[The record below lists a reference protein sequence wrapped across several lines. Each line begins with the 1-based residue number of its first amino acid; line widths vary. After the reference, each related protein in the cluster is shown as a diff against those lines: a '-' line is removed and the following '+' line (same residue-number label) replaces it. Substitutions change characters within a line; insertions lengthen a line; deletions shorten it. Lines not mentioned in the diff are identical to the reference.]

1 MSNIRSIELK
11 FDAHDAPEFKWNP
24 NLKWVLYG
32 TDPAWRN
39 RYPDYLLHL
48 FDTSAKH
55 NAIVRGKA
63 DYINGNGWRVN
74 GDTTST
80 VMAAQL
86 QRFVNDVAEGGLSD
100 LSSAVALDI
109 ELFGGAAIEVIY
121 NASLKKIARL
131 SHVEFA
137 KVRTDKEGKVFFY
150 SPDGWKK
157 SNPENVETYPAFNAS
172 QPVAKSILYIK
183 LDHPAY
189 GCYPLPTYMG
199 AVPYIELDSEI
210 ANFHLN
216 GIKNGFS
223 AGTMISFFN
232 GQPTEEQQKEIENK
246 VNDKFGGSRNS
257 NRILLTFSDTANDK
271 PQIDQLNGNDLDK
284 RFESLNRTVQQE
296 IFTGHRIVDPA
307 LFGVKPEGIF
317 ATRNQIRDSYE
328 LFQKTYINA
337 RQRFLEAIFNG
348 FASVN
353 GLPKALQII
362 PTEPISQEFSEMTL
376 VNVMTQDEIREK
388 AGLEKLQQ
396 SQDNADTQA
405 ADAQA
410 ALKGTVGGDTGII
423 TVLQNVQQGIISQ
436 TSAIELLIELYGFTR
451 PQAEAIVMGRAVTPV
466 TPQQPDVPVQM
477 SSQDSDLR
485 LVARFAKCG
494 MDYKPE
500 QIGGQQFFT
509 PYTSLDDMEA
519 RESELL
525 TYGFTDTAFDM
536 AVLQMLRDNP
546 SMGMAEIAA
555 ALKATIEAV
564 QAAVNRNIQSG
575 YLQLNIVDVIGS
587 EQRLAK
593 VSESGLRA
601 LSDVKPLKA
610 SFSIAYRYVLAGGV
624 PGPEVMNTT
633 RDFCREMVRLSKTKV
648 WTQADI
654 TRISLSEDRNVWQR
668 RGGFWTRRGTNV
680 TTHYCRHAWERV
692 LIQR

>member
-1 MSNIRSIELK
+1 MSNVRSIELK

-24 NLKWVLYG
+24 NVKWVLYG

-63 DYINGNGWRVN
+63 DYINGNGWRIN
-74 GDTTST
+74 GDSISI
-80 VMAAQL
+80 VMSAQL

-100 LSSAVALDI
+100 LSAAVALDI

-121 NASLKKIARL
+121 NSTLKKIARL

-157 SNPENVETYPAFNAS
+157 SNPEKVDTYPAFNAS
-172 QPVAKSILYIK
+172 EPVAKSILYVK

-199 AVPYIELDSEI
+199 AVPYIELDGEI

-223 AGTMISFFN
+223 AGTMLSFFN

-284 RFESLNRTVQQE
+284 RFETLNRTVQQE

-376 VNVMTQDEIREK
+376 VGVMTQDEIREK
-388 AGLEKLQQ
+388 AGLPKLEQGQQ
-396 SQDNADTQA
+396 VQ
-405 ADAQA
+405 
-410 ALKGTVGGDTGII
+410 GG
-423 TVLQNVQQGIISQ
+423 QF
-436 TSAIELLIELYGFTR
+436 SA
-451 PQAEAIVMGRAVTPV
+451 
-466 TPQQPDVPVQM
+466 
-477 SSQDSDLR
+477 QDSDLR
-485 LVARFAKCG
+485 LVARFAECG

-564 QAAVNRNIQSG
+564 QAAVNRNIQAG

-624 PGPEVMNTT
+624 PGPEVMDTT

>member
-121 NASLKKIARL
+121 NATLKKIARL

-137 KVRTDKEGKVFFY
+137 KVRTDKDGKVFFY

-157 SNPENVETYPAFNAS
+157 SNPEKVDTYPAFNAS
-172 QPVAKSILYIK
+172 EPVAKSILYVK

-199 AVPYIELDSEI
+199 AVPYIELDGEI

-284 RFESLNRTVQQE
+284 RFETLNRTVQQE

-376 VNVMTQDEIREK
+376 VGVMTQDEIREK
-388 AGLEKLQQ
+388 AGLPKLEQGQQ
-396 SQDNADTQA
+396 VQ
-405 ADAQA
+405 
-410 ALKGTVGGDTGII
+410 GG
-423 TVLQNVQQGIISQ
+423 QF
-436 TSAIELLIELYGFTR
+436 SA
-451 PQAEAIVMGRAVTPV
+451 
-466 TPQQPDVPVQM
+466 
-477 SSQDSDLR
+477 QDSDLR
-485 LVARFAKCG
+485 LVARFAECG

-601 LSDVKPLKA
+601 LSEVKPLKA

-624 PGPEVMNTT
+624 PGPEVMDST

-668 RGGFWTRRGTNV
+668 RGGFWTRKGTNV

>member
-1 MSNIRSIELK
+1 MSNVRSIELK

-24 NLKWVLYG
+24 NVKWVLYG
-32 TDPAWRN
+32 TDPDWRN

-63 DYINGNGWRVN
+63 DYINGNGWRIN
-74 GDTTST
+74 GDSISI

-100 LSSAVALDI
+100 LSAAVALDI

-121 NASLKKIARL
+121 NATMKKIARL

-137 KVRTDKEGKVFFY
+137 KVRTDKDGKVLFY

-157 SNPENVETYPAFNAS
+157 SNPDKIETYPAFNAS
-172 QPVAKSILYIK
+172 EPVAKSILYVK

-199 AVPYIELDSEI
+199 AVPYIELDGEI

-223 AGTMISFFN
+223 AGTMLSFFN

-284 RFESLNRTVQQE
+284 RFETLNRTVQQE

-328 LFQKTYINA
+328 LFQKTYIKA

-376 VNVMTQDEIREK
+376 VGVMTQDEIREK
-388 AGLEKLQQ
+388 AGLPKLEQGQQ
-396 SQDNADTQA
+396 VQ
-405 ADAQA
+405 
-410 ALKGTVGGDTGII
+410 GG
-423 TVLQNVQQGIISQ
+423 QF
-436 TSAIELLIELYGFTR
+436 SA
-451 PQAEAIVMGRAVTPV
+451 
-466 TPQQPDVPVQM
+466 
-477 SSQDSDLR
+477 QDSDLR
-485 LVARFAKCG
+485 LVARFAECG

-564 QAAVNRNIQSG
+564 QAAVNRNIQAG

-587 EQRLAK
+587 EQRIAK
-593 VSESGLRA
+593 VSESGMRA

-624 PGPEVMNTT
+624 PGPEVMDTT

>member
-1 MSNIRSIELK
+1 MNKISSIQLK
-11 FDAHDAPEFKWNP
+11 FAAHDAPEFKVNP
-24 NLKWVLYG
+24 NSKWVLYG
-32 TDPAWRN
+32 TDQQWRN

-86 QRFVNDVAEGGLSD
+86 QRFVNDIAEGGLSD
-100 LSSAVALDI
+100 LSAAVALDI

-121 NASLKKIARL
+121 NVTNKKIARL
-131 SHVEFA
+131 SHMEFA
-137 KVRTDKEGKVFFY
+137 KVRTDKDGKLFFY

-157 SNPENVETYPAFNAS
+157 SQPEKVEIYPAFNATE
-172 QPVAKSILYIK
+172 PVAKSILYVK

-199 AVPYIELDSEI
+199 AIPYIELDGEI

-216 GIKNGFS
+216 GIKNGFM

-232 GQPTEEQQKEIENK
+232 GVPDSEEAQRIIEDK
-246 VNDKFGGSRNS
+246 VNDKFAGSSNS
-257 NRILLTFSDTANDK
+257 NRILLTFSDRPEDK
-271 PQIDQLNGNDLDK
+271 PAIDQLNGNDLDK
-284 RFESLNRTVQQE
+284 RFDVLNRTVQQE

-337 RQRFLEAIFNG
+337 RQRFLEYIFNG

-353 GLPKALQII
+353 GLPKALQIV
-362 PTEPISQEFSEMTL
+362 PTEPIGQEFSEMTL
-376 VNVMTQDEIREK
+376 VSVMTQDEIREK
-388 AGLEKLQQ
+388 AGLPKL
-396 SQDNADTQA
+396 DNGEVVA
-405 ADAQA
+405 
-410 ALKGTVGGDTGII
+410 GG
-423 TVLQNVQQGIISQ
+423 QF
-436 TSAIELLIELYGFTR
+436 SA
-451 PQAEAIVMGRAVTPV
+451 
-466 TPQQPDVPVQM
+466 
-477 SSQDSDLR
+477 QDSDLR
-485 LVARFAKCG
+485 LVARFAECG
-494 MDYKPE
+494 IPYTPE
-500 QIGGQQFFT
+500 QVGGQQFFT
-509 PYTSLDDMEA
+509 PYTSLEDMDA

-536 AVLQMLRDNP
+536 AVLQALKDNP

-555 ALKATIEAV
+555 MLKATIEAV
-564 QAAVNRNIQSG
+564 QMAVNRNIQSG
-575 YLQLNIVDVIGS
+575 YLALNITDVIGS

-601 LSDVKPLKA
+601 LSEVKPLKA

-624 PGPEVMNTT
+624 PGPEVMDTT
-633 RDFCREMVRLSKTKV
+633 RDFCREMVRLSKSRV

-668 RGGFWTRRGTNV
+668 RGGFWTRKGSNV

>member
-1 MSNIRSIELK
+1 MSNVRSIELK

-24 NLKWVLYG
+24 NVKWVLYG

-63 DYINGNGWRVN
+63 DYINGNGWKVN
-74 GDTTST
+74 GDITST

-100 LSSAVALDI
+100 LSAAVALDI

-121 NASLKKIARL
+121 NATLKKIARL

-157 SNPENVETYPAFNAS
+157 SNPEKVDTYPAFNAS
-172 QPVAKSILYIK
+172 EPVAKSILYIK

-199 AVPYIELDSEI
+199 AVPYIELDGEI

-284 RFESLNRTVQQE
+284 RFETLNRTVQQE
-296 IFTGHRIVDPA
+296 IFTGHRVVDPA

-376 VNVMTQDEIREK
+376 VGVMTQDEIREK
-388 AGLEKLQQ
+388 AGLPKLEQGQQ
-396 SQDNADTQA
+396 VQ
-405 ADAQA
+405 
-410 ALKGTVGGDTGII
+410 GG
-423 TVLQNVQQGIISQ
+423 QF
-436 TSAIELLIELYGFTR
+436 SA
-451 PQAEAIVMGRAVTPV
+451 
-466 TPQQPDVPVQM
+466 
-477 SSQDSDLR
+477 QDSDLR
-485 LVARFAKCG
+485 LVARFAECG

-601 LSDVKPLKA
+601 LSEVKPLKA

-624 PGPEVMNTT
+624 PGPEVMDTT

-668 RGGFWTRRGTNV
+668 RGGFWTRKGTNV